1 MKIFMISPLPP
12 PIGGISRWTEMILEK
27 STSDLDL
34 EIDILDIAPKWKPI
48 GSGVLLR
55 IIGGLFQLLRDVV
68 IFIIRMLKNPNVVH
82 INTSGGF
89 SINRDI
95 IFITISLLFKK
106 SVIYHIHHGQYS
118 NDISKYMKIV
128 LACLSKTVKCII
140 VLDNKTYYN
149 LKNINIKNLI
159 KIPNFIS
166 IYNKTIEKKI
176 KKIIIVYVGWIV
188 KTKGIEELIKS
199 FNIINNNQWQLLI
212 IGPQDESF
220 VKYLKNKYKFKNIK
234 IIKPLKHKH
243 IMNILLTSSIFVLPS
258 YTEGF
263 PNVILEAM
271 LCKSAII
278 STNVGAIPEI
288 ITEKCGILIKPKD
301 VIELTTAIITMINS
315 NKLRLK
321 YTNNALERLKN
332 NYTLD
337 IIYNKY
343 KNIWFEKNIN
353 I

>member
-149 LKNINIKNLI
+149 LKNII
-159 KIPNFIS
+159 
-166 IYNKTIEKKI
+166 
-176 KKIIIVYVGWIV
+176 
-188 KTKGIEELIKS
+188 
-199 FNIINNNQWQLLI
+199 
-212 IGPQDESF
+212 
-220 VKYLKNKYKFKNIK
+220 
-234 IIKPLKHKH
+234 
-243 IMNILLTSSIFVLPS
+243 
-258 YTEGF
+258 
-263 PNVILEAM
+263 
-271 LCKSAII
+271 
-278 STNVGAIPEI
+278 
-288 ITEKCGILIKPKD
+288 
-301 VIELTTAIITMINS
+301 
-315 NKLRLK
+315 
-321 YTNNALERLKN
+321 
-332 NYTLD
+332 
-337 IIYNKY
+337 
-343 KNIWFEKNIN
+343 
-353 I
+353 

>member
-1 MKIFMISPLPP
+1 M
-12 PIGGISRWTEMILEK
+12 
-27 STSDLDL
+27 
-34 EIDILDIAPKWKPI
+34 
-48 GSGVLLR
+48 
-55 IIGGLFQLLRDVV
+55 
-68 IFIIRMLKNPNVVH
+68 
-82 INTSGGF
+82 
-89 SINRDI
+89 
-95 IFITISLLFKK
+95 
-106 SVIYHIHHGQYS
+106 
-118 NDISKYMKIV
+118 
-128 LACLSKTVKCII
+128 
-140 VLDNKTYYN
+140 
-149 LKNINIKNLI
+149 I

-176 KKIIIVYVGWIV
+176 KKNIIVYVGWIV

-337 IIYNKY
+337 IIYK
-343 KNIWFEKNIN
+343 
-353 I
+353 